1 MELFPAVP
9 EVAVSITGTIPFFPE
24 NPPQKWPPGHFLLF
38 CSAWFHK
45 KLDVSLNLMEA
56 VKSFK
61 WMTVICPHQCG
72 LMVVSTNSPH
82 PATGDGGTGGGGHV
96 PHWVPAASESRLLKA
111 ALLHYTRF
119 QLWEVAKWFPKS
131 PLIFFFF
138 GRLWGFTINKKYIA
152 EFWGRLQTQRDTHI
166 NLVRNS
172 ICEVQFQS
180 PLLAAGFHG

>member
-1 MELFPAVP
+1 MELFPAVS

-82 PATGDGGTGGGGHV
+82 PATGDGGTGGG
-96 PHWVPAASESRLLKA
+96 SRPSLGSCC
-111 ALLHYTRF
+111 
-119 QLWEVAKWFPKS
+119 LWEPSFKSSFTPLYKIPIMGGCQVIPKVTFD
-131 PLIFFFF
+131 FFFF
-138 GRLWGFTINKKYIA
+138 WSP
-152 EFWGRLQTQRDTHI
+152 
-166 NLVRNS
+166 VR
-172 ICEVQFQS
+172 
-180 PLLAAGFHG
+180 FHN